1 MSEPTPLQRCAEFD
15 MSDYPLIR
23 VAMQKVEITDY
34 NFQLYL
40 NELTTL
46 YVAKND
52 IYILF
57 DLRPMRIPSLRYQRM
72 MADWVR
78 DHSSIIQ
85 MHCVACATIV
95 GNSLLR
101 AVAELVNTMF
111 RVPTSYE
118 IFTQPAEAEEWLKTK
133 MRTTR

>member
-1 MSEPTPLQRCAEFD
+1 MNQLAKS
-15 MSDYPLIR
+15 
-23 VAMQKVEITDY
+23 MQKVEITDH

-40 NELTTL
+40 SELTAL
-46 YVAKND
+46 YVAKDD